1 MRWLPPRWPARSTS
15 SRVIGLG
22 LRQFEPARHR
32 IAEVGR
38 VDDVLY
44 IDDSKATNAHAADMS
59 LRLRSGGLDRRGA
72 WPRGSPSTTS
82 SSDMRGGCGRS
93 YCWAPIG
100 ELILAALQ
108 RHAPDVPVEVVTGT
122 DTGAMQE
129 VVTRA
134 AGLAQTGTRCSWRRD
149 APHGTCSPTTPSGAV
164 SSQPPCPRWRHADAG
179 SPGVLLMWHVV
190 PGGETLRRWWNH
202 PLANYALLLSTTM
215 LLLVLGIVMVFSA
228 SNVVTYAAGDGVGLT
243 VTQKQLMFAVV
254 GLAAMVLI
262 SRASVAGIR
271 KAAPYLLIAA
281 FIGLFRCSSPDRC
294 VRLRSAQLDQL
305 RRSLPVPAQRTGQ
318 TRDHRLGADLLT
330 RKRKVIHE
338 WRHLL
343 VPLVPVWFAI
353 VVLIVLE
360 GDLGT
365 TIVMFPIL
373 ASLLFVIGAPARV
386 FGVAF
391 GGLLVMVAVL
401 SVTVAYR
408 MQRFRTWLDPA
419 SDPAGPATR

>member
-1 MRWLPPRWPARSTS
+1 
-15 SRVIGLG
+15 
-22 LRQFEPARHR
+22 
-32 IAEVGR
+32 
-38 VDDVLY
+38 
-44 IDDSKATNAHAADMS
+44 
-59 LRLRSGGLDRRGA
+59 
-72 WPRGSPSTTS
+72 
-82 SSDMRGGCGRS
+82 
-93 YCWAPIG
+93 
-100 ELILAALQ
+100 
-108 RHAPDVPVEVVTGT
+108 
-122 DTGAMQE
+122 
-129 VVTRA
+129 
-134 AGLAQTGTRCSWRRD
+134 
-149 APHGTCSPTTPSGAV
+149 
-164 SSQPPCPRWRHADAG
+164 
-179 SPGVLLMWHVV
+179 MWHVV

-243 VTQKQLMFAVV
+243 VTQKQLMFAVA

-262 SRASVAGIR
+262 SRASVAHIR

-281 FIGLFRCSSPDRC
+281 FIGLFL
-294 VRLRSAQLDQL
+294 VF
-305 RRSLPVPAQRTGQ
+305 VPGIGVTVYGQRNWINFGGPFQ
-318 TRDHRLGADLLT
+318 FQPSELAKLAIVVWGADLLT

-343 VPLVPVWFAI
+343 VPLIPVWFAI

-386 FGVAF
+386 FGIAF
-391 GGLLVMVAVL
+391 GGLLAMVAVL

-419 SDPAGPATR
+419 SDPSGAGYQVIHGQYGLATGGLAGTGLGASREKWGGLPEAHTDFIFAVIGEELGLIGSVSVLAMFAIIAIVGVRVARTSDDLFVKLTTGGLLAWIIGQALINIGAVLGLLPITGLPLPMVSYGGSSLLMCLCAIGILLAFARNEPETAAALRARRGDDRTRLITPRVRH

>member
-1 MRWLPPRWPARSTS
+1 
-15 SRVIGLG
+15 
-22 LRQFEPARHR
+22 
-32 IAEVGR
+32 
-38 VDDVLY
+38 
-44 IDDSKATNAHAADMS
+44 
-59 LRLRSGGLDRRGA
+59 
-72 WPRGSPSTTS
+72 
-82 SSDMRGGCGRS
+82 
-93 YCWAPIG
+93 
-100 ELILAALQ
+100 
-108 RHAPDVPVEVVTGT
+108 
-122 DTGAMQE
+122 
-129 VVTRA
+129 
-134 AGLAQTGTRCSWRRD
+134 
-149 APHGTCSPTTPSGAV
+149 
-164 SSQPPCPRWRHADAG
+164 
-179 SPGVLLMWHVV
+179 MWHVV

-271 KAAPYLLIAA
+271 KAAPLPA
-281 FIGLFRCSSPDRC
+281 DRG
-294 VRLRSAQLDQL
+294 VHR
-305 RRSLPVPAQRTGQ
+305 PVPGVRPGIGVSVYGQRNWINFGGPFQ
-318 TRDHRLGADLLT
+318 FQPSELAKLAIIVWGADLLT

-373 ASLLFVIGAPARV
+373 ASLLFVIGAPARCSASHSADCSSWWPCCRSPSPTGCNV
-386 FGVAF
+386 SGP
-391 GGLLVMVAVL
+391 GWI
-401 SVTVAYR
+401 R
-408 MQRFRTWLDPA
+408 A
-419 SDPAGPATR
+419 SDPAGPATSDPWPVRPGHRWAGGHRTRSQPREMGRSAGGHTDFIFAVIGEELGLIGTVSVLAMFAIIAVVGVRVARTSDDLFVKLATGGLLAWIIGQAPINIRAVLGLLPITGLPLPMVSYGGSSLLMCLCAIGILLAFARNEPETAAALRARRGDDRTRLITPRVRH